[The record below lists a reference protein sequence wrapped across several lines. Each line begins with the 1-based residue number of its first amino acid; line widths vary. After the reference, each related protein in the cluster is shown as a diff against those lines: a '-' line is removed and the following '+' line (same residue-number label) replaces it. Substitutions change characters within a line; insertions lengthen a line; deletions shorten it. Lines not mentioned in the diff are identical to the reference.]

1 MTANIIELR
10 HIEKTY
16 PDSVFGIEDFNL
28 GIPKGAFVTLLG
40 PSGCGKTTLL
50 RMIGGFEAPTSGE
63 ILLNGKDIGAY
74 PPNKRPINTVFQKY
88 ALFPYMNI
96 YDNIA
101 FGLKLKKLKKSVI
114 DEKVARVLDIVDLA
128 GFEKRG
134 IDTLSGGQQQRIAI
148 ARAIVNEPEILLL
161 DEPLGALD
169 YKMRQEMQIELMR
182 MHDELGI
189 TFIYVTHDQEE
200 ALTMSDMIVVM
211 DDGLIMQAGT
221 PEEIY
226 KKPKNAYVADFIGE
240 SNIYT
245 GFVTGAREVTF
256 CDTAFVCEAEYEVGT
271 KIDAVVRP
279 ENIRAVFVGDGNFD
293 GRVVSS
299 VFKGTYYETVALFGK
314 YEIELRT
321 ERDYK
326 RDDVIG
332 ISIAPSAIHVMPY
345 DMDKNHYECVIDEE
359 LKVVFE
365 DIVFTP
371 DITSLFEG
379 SRMTDGTLVGADR
392 KKINP
397 VGMKVDV
404 SFDSADADLSDDP
417 SAGIVSGHIASIIYK
432 GDHYSYTV
440 RSENDWDYYVNDDWL
455 WNIGDHVSVIVP
467 EDRLVYKVVR

>member
-1 MTANIIELR
+1 MIELR
-10 HIEKTY
+10 HIHKVYEG
-16 PDSVFGIEDFNL
+16 SVFGIEDFNL
-28 GIPKGAFVTLLG
+28 DIPKGAFVTLLG

-63 ILLNGKDIGAY
+63 ILLNGKDIGSL

-101 FGLKLKKLKKSVI
+101 FGLKLKKLPKKEI
-114 DEKVARVLDIVDLA
+114 DEKVARVLDLVDLE

-169 YKMRQEMQIELMR
+169 YKMRQEMQLELMR
-182 MHDELGI
+182 MHEEIGI

-200 ALTMSDMIVVM
+200 ALTMSDFIVVM
-211 DDGLIMQAGT
+211 DDGIIMQQGT

-226 KKPKNAYVADFIGE
+226 KRPKNAYVADFIGE

-245 GFVTGAREVTF
+245 GFITEEGEVSF
-256 CDTAFVCEAEYEVGT
+256 CDTVFKCDAGYEKGT

-279 ENIRAVFVGDGNFD
+279 ENIRAVGQGEGNLDGT
-293 GRVVSS
+293 VTQS
-299 VFKGTYYETVALFGK
+299 VFKGTYYETVVLSGK

-321 ERDYK
+321 DREYAKDLI
-326 RDDVIG
+326 IG
-332 ISIAPSAIHVMPY
+332 ICIPPEAIHIMPY
-345 DMDKNHYECVIDEE
+345 DMDKNHYECIIDEA
-359 LKVVFE
+359 KQVVFE
-365 DIVFTP
+365 DITFTP
-371 DITSLFEG
+371 DITSLFVG
-379 SRMTDGTLVGADR
+379 SRLSEDGSLIGADR
-392 KKINP
+392 HRIDP
-397 VGMKVDV
+397 VGLKVDV
-404 SFDSADADLSDDP
+404 SFDAADADLSDDP
-417 SAGIVSGHIASIIYK
+417 AEGIVRGHIASIIYK

-440 RSENDWDYYVNDDWL
+440 RSENDWDYYANDDWL
-455 WNIGDHVSVIVP
+455 WNIGDYVSVIVP
-467 EDRLVYKVVR
+467 PEKIRFELKK